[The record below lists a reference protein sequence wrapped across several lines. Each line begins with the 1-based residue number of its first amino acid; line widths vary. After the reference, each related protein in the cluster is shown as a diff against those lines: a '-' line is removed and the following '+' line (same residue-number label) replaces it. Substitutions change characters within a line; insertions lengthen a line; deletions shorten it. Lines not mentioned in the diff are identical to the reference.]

1 MAEHS
6 EPEAEPTKESSEEEV
21 RTSDTP
27 PSDAAASSPAEAAP
41 HADPEPRSS
50 LPGAEQGHGHSA
62 AEATGIRL
70 LKLAFGA
77 IGVVYGDI
85 GTSPLYAVREC
96 FDEHHGVEA
105 TPDNVLGIIS
115 LVFWS
120 IAVVV
125 VTKYLVFIMR
135 ADNEGEG
142 GILALLALILPKT
155 PGEKSR
161 GTAFLILLGLFGA
174 ALLYGDAIITPA
186 ISVLSAVE
194 GLSLANEI
202 FTPLA
207 VPIAL
212 VILVLLFVSQKYGAG
227 RLGVVFGLVTSVW
240 FVAIAII
247 AYPAIAARPDI
258 LFALSPHYAVLFFV
272 HNGFHGF
279 ALLGSVVLC
288 VTGGEALY
296 ADMGHFGRRAI
307 RVAWYGLVYPA
318 LLLNYFGQG
327 ALLLAHPEHAGSPF
341 YALVPTAYLYPMIA
355 LATAATVVA
364 SQALI
369 SGAYSLSRQAAQL
382 GYFPRITVVHTSR
395 SEKGQIYVPE
405 INEAM
410 MAGCLLLVV
419 GFGSSSA
426 LAAAYGAAVTGTM
439 TITSIL
445 FYAAMRERLG
455 ERRARQL
462 LVLFLV
468 FDLAFLGA
476 NLLKIQHG
484 GWVPIAVAILVF
496 AAMTTWRRGR
506 EALRVLIVA
515 RGQPITEFLS
525 DLAAK
530 PPLRV
535 AGTAVFMSSTPDII
549 PPVLLH
555 HLRHNKVL
563 HERVILLHVHTE
575 NVPEVPSEK
584 RVKVLPM
591 PTGDAHGLIRL
602 TARYGFMQSP
612 VVPDIAKAATAA
624 GCPMP
629 LDDTTYYLGRETL
642 LPTGN
647 AKLMRWRKRLFMFLS
662 RNARHPTAY
671 FQIPT
676 DRVVEMGMQ
685 VEL

>member
-1 MAEHS
+1 MSGDAHGER
-6 EPEAEPTKESSEEEV
+6 A
-21 RTSDTP
+21 
-27 PSDAAASSPAEAAP
+27 SDA
-41 HADPEPRSS
+41 RG
-50 LPGAEQGHGHSA
+50 L
-62 AEATGIRL
+62 RL
-70 LKLAFGA
+70 GKLAFGA

-96 FDEHHGVEA
+96 FAAAPHGVPADEA
-105 TPDNVLGIIS
+105 NVLGIVS

-120 IAVVV
+120 LAVVV

-142 GILALLALILPKT
+142 GILALLALVLPKT
-155 PGEKSR
+155 PEGKTR
-161 GTAFLILLGLFGA
+161 ATTALLMLGLFGA

-194 GLSLANEI
+194 GLAVANDLFE
-202 FTPLA
+202 PLA
-207 VPIAL
+207 VPISV
-212 VILVLLFVSQKYGAG
+212 VILVALFVAQRFGAG
-227 RLGVVFGLVTSVW
+227 RLGAVFGIVTVSW
-240 FVAIAII
+240 FVAIAVI
-247 AYPAIAARPDI
+247 AVPAIRERPDV
-258 LFALSPHYAVLFFV
+258 LFALSPHYAVMFFV
-272 HNGFHGF
+272 HNGAHGF

-307 RVAWYGLVYPA
+307 RIAWYVVVYPA

-327 ALLLAHPEHAGSPF
+327 ALLLAHPEHAENPF
-341 YALVPTAYLYPMIA
+341 YALVPEAYLYPMVA

-382 GYFPRITVVHTSR
+382 GYFPRITVVHTSGAER
-395 SEKGQIYVPE
+395 GQIYVPE

-410 MAGCLLLVV
+410 MVGCIALVV

-439 TITSIL
+439 TITTIL
-445 FYAAMRERLG
+445 FYAAMRSRLG
-455 ERRARQL
+455 ETKARRL

-484 GWVPIAVAILVF
+484 GWVPIAVAIAVF
-496 AAMTTWRRGR
+496 AAMTTWQRGR
-506 EALRVLIVA
+506 EALRTLMVS
-515 RGQPITEFLS
+515 RGRPISEFL
-525 DLAAK
+525 AEIK
-530 PPLRV
+530 ETPPLRV
-535 AGTAVFMSSTPDII
+535 PGVAVFMSSTGDII

-563 HERVILLHVHTE
+563 HERVVLLHVKTE
-575 NVPEVPSEK
+575 NVPEIAPAD
-584 RVKVLPM
+584 RVEVEE
-591 PTGDAHGLIRL
+591 L
-602 TARYGFMQSP
+602 TEGFLRVSARYGFMQSP
-612 VVPDIAKAATAA
+612 VVPEICRAAADK
-624 GCPMP
+624 GIEIP
-629 LDDTTYYLGRETL
+629 LDDTTFYLGRETL
-642 LPTGN
+642 LMTG
-647 AKLMRWRKRLFMFLS
+647 KSRMMLWRKRLFAFLS
-662 RNARHPTAY
+662 RNARHPTYY
-671 FQIPT
+671 FKIPT